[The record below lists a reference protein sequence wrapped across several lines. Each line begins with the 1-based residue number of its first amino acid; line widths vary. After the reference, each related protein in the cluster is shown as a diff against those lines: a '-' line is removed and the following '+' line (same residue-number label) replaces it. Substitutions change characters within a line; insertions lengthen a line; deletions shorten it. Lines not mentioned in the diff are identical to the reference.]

1 MNRKPSRREPMEG
14 SSLEHQDTREIILD
28 LKAKKKTKGW
38 SIERIEE
45 EILRRGKSVSRSTLK
60 RIFRPGS
67 EDHPASFSLDH
78 SLLPVDEVLSD
89 DDDASDPSAPVQ
101 PDVSRL
107 KLELQ
112 IQVERVES
120 LLAQNDIL
128 LDRVNFMQTQIE
140 RKDRRMDERDA
151 MLDKVIAERDE
162 LRTRLDALKGANDD
176 ES

>member
-1 MNRKPSRREPMEG
+1 MNLHPSRREPIRG
-14 SSLEHQDTREIILD
+14 SNVEHQETREIILE
-28 LKAKKKTKGW
+28 LKEKKKAKGY
-38 SIERIEE
+38 SVERIEE

-60 RIFRPGS
+60 RVFRPGS

-78 SLLPVDEVLSD
+78 TLIPIDEVLSD
-89 DDDASDPSAPVQ
+89 EDQTASEPADMA
-101 PDVSRL
+101 RL

-140 RKDRRMDERDA
+140 RKDRRLDEREDVIR
-151 MLDKVIAERDE
+151 KVMAERDE
-162 LRTRLDALKGANDD
+162 LRKRLENH
-176 ES
+176 EV

>member
-1 MNRKPSRREPMEG
+1 MNLLPSRHEPVGG
-14 SSLEHQDTREIILD
+14 SNIEHQETREIILE
-28 LKAKKKTKGW
+28 LKEKKKAKGY
-38 SIERIEE
+38 SVERIEE

-60 RIFRPGS
+60 RVFRPGS

-78 SLLPVDEVLSD
+78 TLIPIDEVLSD
-89 DDDASDPSAPVQ
+89 DDAGTVAPA
-101 PDVSRL
+101 DMARL

-140 RKDRRMDERDA
+140 RKDRRLDEREEVIRKVMAERDA
-151 MLDKVIAERDE
+151 
-162 LRTRLDALKGANDD
+162 LRKRLDEVTGEEKQ
-176 ES
+176 S

>member
-1 MNRKPSRREPMEG
+1 M
-14 SSLEHQDTREIILD
+14 EHQDTRDIIIELKEKK
-28 LKAKKKTKGW
+28 KAKGY
-38 SIERIEE
+38 SVERIEE
-45 EILRRGKSVSRSTLK
+45 EILRRGKSVSKSTLK

-89 DDDASDPSAPVQ
+89 DDDAADPSAPVQ

-151 MLDKVIAERDE
+151 MLDKVIAERDA
-162 LRTRLDALKGANDD
+162 LRARLENKTQVN
-176 ES
+176 E